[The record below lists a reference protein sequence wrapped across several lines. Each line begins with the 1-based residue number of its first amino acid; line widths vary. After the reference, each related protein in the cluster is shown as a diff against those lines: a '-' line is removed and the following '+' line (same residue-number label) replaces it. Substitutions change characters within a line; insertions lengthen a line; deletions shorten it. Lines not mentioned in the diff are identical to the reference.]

1 MVFTAQTPQGSRK
14 LMMTRNFNF
23 GNFFCRKCENLKL
36 LFSLK
41 LPRQIRE
48 ITTFLFTRLRHKRRT
63 IGRVIIDVCVWVRER
78 ECVCEIQTEKDRP
91 AYQQRMNRWTERKKL
106 YSILHAWP
114 KGTIFS
120 IKWKIRFIVSIPLYF
135 I

>member
-1 MVFTAQTPQGSRK
+1 
-14 LMMTRNFNF
+14 MMTRNFNF
-23 GNFFCRKCENLKL
+23 GNVFCRKCENLKL

-63 IGRVIIDVCVWVRER
+63 IGRVIIDVCVCVCLSERER
-78 ECVCEIQTEKDRP
+78 ESVCERQTEKDRP
-91 AYQQRMNRWTERKKL
+91 AYQRMDRWTERKKL

-120 IKWKIRFIVSIPLYF
+120 IK
-135 I
+135 